1 MLLDTDS
8 GLDLQIEWY
17 TDLYFPFAKRWAE
30 RVRNITSEEKL
41 VFLEPI
47 PNEVREFFDLY
58 HGSSTLVLIDATSS
72 LQNRGRKSG
81 AHLTWFLLPT
91 GKLAL
96 LQDVFDDTYC
106 HDMTMIGT
114 T

>member
-1 MLLDTDS
+1 MWEYHDVWRWNEVTDKAVPLRENYFRLHPGTGEKVGYYFLGYWCWLDTDF

-47 PNEVREFFDLY
+47 PNEVREFVNL
-58 HGSSTLVLIDATSS
+58 
-72 LQNRGRKSG
+72 
-81 AHLTWFLLPT
+81 
-91 GKLAL
+91 
-96 LQDVFDDTYC
+96 
-106 HDMTMIGT
+106 
-114 T
+114 